1 MSMRYGW
8 RVPHNTQSVIVREV
22 CQAIVDEYLP
32 EVMNCPTTPQEWLRV
47 SEKFLQ
53 KWNFP
58 HTCGA
63 LDGKHIACKCP
74 FKSGSQYYN
83 YKHFY
88 SIVLFALV
96 DADYKFIWADLGGTG
111 SASDAQIY
119 NGSELKELAESGS
132 LGLPFS
138 DPLPHDYQDQSWAFK
153 KHTVKRKRKFRNQ
166 NFSTVKRK
174 RKFRNQKFLR
184 SKRKRKFRNQ
194 NFLRVKCKR
203 KFRNQNYFSLKRKRK
218 FRNQNF

>member
-1 MSMRYGW
+1 MLKEKLTIETVPSAFVQLHNDTNLQFHCFNTIFDDDDDEILTPELLASTIITTNLKFQCFVLGKPVPCSSFKDFASTRIITRMSSLL
-8 RVPHNTQSVIVREV
+8 NIL
-22 CQAIVDEYLP
+22 A
-32 EVMNCPTTPQEWLRV
+32 
-47 SEKFLQ
+47 LQ
-53 KWNFP
+53 KSMVDKTSKSNTSSKLP
-58 HTCGA
+58 A
-63 LDGKHIACKCP
+63 SLEIAVHYLN
-74 FKSGSQYYN
+74 QY
-83 YKHFY
+83 
-88 SIVLFALV
+88 A
-96 DADYKFIWADLGGTG
+96 
-111 SASDAQIY
+111 
-119 NGSELKELAESGS
+119 
-132 LGLPFS
+132 
-138 DPLPHDYQDQSWAFK
+138 DQSWAFK